1 MQAGLALGNLV
12 SAIGAQQEEAAVIA
26 ELKAGSESAFA
37 WLVAQYHQPI
47 YSLIA
52 RTIQNQSE
60 AADLTQE
67 VFVKVYRGIGNF
79 HGDASL
85 RTWIYRI
92 ALHEASNQRRWWGRH
107 KKQEIT
113 IETEC
118 GEHFDGSGIFL
129 KDMLV
134 DQHDSPFEMCAQQ
147 EIRERVEEEI
157 RKVPEP
163 FRTVV
168 ILRDIEG
175 FGYEE
180 IAEILN
186 ANLGT
191 VKSRLMRGRAQ
202 LKKQLA
208 PYTAAAAMKRPSQ
221 AARISSS
228 SNSSDLMAEEA
239 AR

>member
-92 ALHEASNQRRWWGRH
+92 ALHEASNQRRWWCRH

-118 GEHFDGSGIFL
+118 GDHFDGSGTFL

-134 DQHDSPFEMCAQQ
+134 DQHDSPFDMCAQQ
-147 EIRERVEEEI
+147 EIRERVEEEV

-186 ANLGT
+186 TNLGT
-191 VKSRLMRGRAQ
+191 IKSRLMRGRAQ

-208 PYTAAAAMKRPSQ
+208 PYAAAAALKRPSQ
-221 AARISSS
+221 AARVGSY
-228 SNSSDLMAEEA
+228 SSDLKAQEA
-239 AR
+239 AQ

>member
-1 MQAGLALGNLV
+1 MGNLA
-12 SAIGAQQEEAAVIA
+12 SAIGVRQEEAAIIA
-26 ELKAGSESAFA
+26 DLKSGSESAFA

-67 VFVKVYRGIGNF
+67 VFVKVYRGVGSF
-79 HGDASL
+79 HGDSSL

-107 KKQEIT
+107 KRQEIT

-118 GEHFDGSGIFL
+118 GEHDDGSGMFL

-134 DQHDSPFEMCAQQ
+134 DQHESPYDQCALQ
-147 EIRERVEEEI
+147 EIRARVEEEI

-186 ANLGT
+186 VNLGT
-191 VKSRLMRGRAQ
+191 IKSRLMRGRSQ

-208 PYTAAAAMKRPSQ
+208 PYATAAKRPSQ
-221 AARISSS
+221 AVRLSATETKGQEAR
-228 SNSSDLMAEEA
+228 
-239 AR
+239 

>member
-1 MQAGLALGNLV
+1 MQAGLALGNLA
-12 SAIGAQQEEAAVIA
+12 SAIGARQEEAAIIA
-26 ELKAGSESAFA
+26 ELKSGSESAFS

-52 RTIQNQSE
+52 RTIQNPSE

-67 VFVKVYRGIGNF
+67 VFVKVYRGVGSF
-79 HGDASL
+79 HGDSSL

-107 KKQEIT
+107 KRQEIT

-118 GEHFDGSGIFL
+118 GEHDDGSGIFL

-134 DQHDSPFEMCAQQ
+134 DQHESPYDTCAQR
-147 EIRERVEEEI
+147 EIKARVEEEI

-186 ANLGT
+186 VNLGT
-191 VKSRLMRGRAQ
+191 IKSRLMRGRSQ

-208 PYTAAAAMKRPSQ
+208 PYVTATAVKRPSHGVGLASQ
-221 AARISSS
+221 ETKGQEAR
-228 SNSSDLMAEEA
+228 
-239 AR
+239 

>member
-37 WLVAQYHQPI
+37 WLVAQYHQPV

-118 GEHFDGSGIFL
+118 GEHFDGSGMFL

-134 DQHDSPFEMCAQQ
+134 DQHDSPFDMCAQQ

-186 ANLGT
+186 TNLGT
-191 VKSRLMRGRAQ
+191 IKSRLMRGRAQ

-208 PYTAAAAMKRPSQ
+208 PYAAAAAMKRPSQ
-221 AARISSS
+221 AARVD
-228 SNSSDLMAEEA
+228 SNGSDLKAQEA
-239 AR
+239 VQ